1 MKTFRDITEVK
12 SKGVTFTFGRFN
24 PPTAGHMKLAD
35 RLKSVGQRDDVFIY
49 TSHSSDP
56 KKNPLTFA
64 QKRKFMNAMLPRG
77 VKVARSDARNVFDVA
92 NDLYSQGYREVKM
105 VVGSDRIQEFQNLLK
120 KYNGVKARHGYY
132 NFQSIEIVSAG
143 ERDPD
148 AEGIEGMSASKMRAL
163 AATEQEQEFLA
174 ALPKKFRMGKQL
186 YKAVRKGMGLKED
199 FPNFMYEI
207 LEAERT
213 PRKKGQHRGS
223 SSHSDLYTDENP
235 KGTIHGLGFKDAATA
250 KKGIGI
256 INKAR
261 RTHAHK
267 VQATLVMQQR
277 AKEAIKRTKD
287 PEKKDNLKAALE
299 IWTAHLE
306 KLKQK
311 TKDMKKQESLWD
323 NIRKKRDRIKRG
335 SGERMRKKGE
345 KGAPTAAQMKRAQEY
360 YEWGT
365 DKGREW
371 AQSFTHG
378 QPIMKYVKRLR
389 EAEDLPKD
397 VLKTKEK
404 YYKELKKKRKD
415 FEDIYGKEKADGVMH
430 ATAMNMAKDKHGI
443 SN

>member
-132 NFQSIEIVSAG
+132 NFKSIEIVSAG

-250 KKGIGI
+250 KKGISS
-256 INKAR
+256 
-261 RTHAHK
+261 
-267 VQATLVMQQR
+267 M
-277 AKEAIKRTKD
+277 
-287 PEKKDNLKAALE
+287 
-299 IWTAHLE
+299 
-306 KLKQK
+306 
-311 TKDMKKQESLWD
+311 
-323 NIRKKRDRIKRG
+323 
-335 SGERMRKKGE
+335 
-345 KGAPTAAQMKRAQEY
+345 
-360 YEWGT
+360 
-365 DKGREW
+365 
-371 AQSFTHG
+371 
-378 QPIMKYVKRLR
+378 
-389 EAEDLPKD
+389 
-397 VLKTKEK
+397 
-404 YYKELKKKRKD
+404 
-415 FEDIYGKEKADGVMH
+415 
-430 ATAMNMAKDKHGI
+430 
-443 SN
+443 

>member
-311 TKDMKKQESLWD
+311 TKDMK
-323 NIRKKRDRIKRG
+323 
-335 SGERMRKKGE
+335 
-345 KGAPTAAQMKRAQEY
+345 EY

-371 AQSFTHG
+371 AQSFTPG

-415 FEDIYGKEKADGVMH
+415 FEDRYGKEKADGVMH

>member
-1 MKTFRDITEVK
+1 MKSFAELTEVK

-35 RLKSVGQRDDVFIY
+35 KLKSVGSDDDILIF
-49 TSHSSDP
+49 TSHTTDK
-56 KKNPLTFA
+56 KKNPLTNA
-64 QKRKFMNAMLPRG
+64 QIRKFMNPMLPRG
-77 VKVARSDARNVFDVA
+77 INVSASSSKTVFDVVST
-92 NDLYSQGYREVKM
+92 LYNQGYRDVKM
-105 VVGSDRIQEFQNLLK
+105 VVGSDRVQEFEKLLK

-132 NFQSIEIVSAG
+132 LFNNIKVVSAG

-148 AEGIEGMSASKMRAL
+148 ATGIEGMSASKMRAL
-163 AATEQEQEFLA
+163 AATEREDEFVN
-174 ALPKKFRMGKQL
+174 ALPKRYKLGKQL
-186 YKAVRKGMGLKED
+186 YKAVRKGMGLRED
-199 FPNFMYEI
+199 FPSFMYEI

-250 KKGIGI
+250 NKGIGI
-256 INKAR
+256 INKAK

-287 PEKKDNLKAALE
+287 PEKKDNLKAAYK
-299 IWTAHLE
+299 IWTDHLE

-311 TKDMKKQESLWD
+311 TKDMKK
-323 NIRKKRDRIKRG
+323 
-335 SGERMRKKGE
+335 
-345 KGAPTAAQMKRAQEY
+345 EY

-371 AQSFTHG
+371 AQSFTPG
-378 QPIMKYVKRLR
+378 QPIMKYVKKLR

-415 FEDIYGKEKADGVMH
+415 FEDRYGKTKADGVMH

-443 SN
+443 NT